1 MDKFKVIFVLVV
13 LALGLVYSSAYGGEQ
28 ASNDDKWQI
37 EFTTYVW
44 LAEPDFKGT
53 MSGQT
58 SDVKVDFKD
67 IINNLDELDML
78 AFSGRIEAWKGNWGF
93 FIDGQYMDATYEDSL
108 TSPIG
113 GIEIKMDVSDKT
125 LDFGTAYRLYNVVIL
140 DRMLTV
146 APLGG
151 IRYHYLKQKAK
162 INSIKL
168 GGSEEWVE
176 PFIGVQL
183 KYDLSKN
190 IYAGVRGDYGGFGIG
205 SASEHTW
212 NLEAGF
218 GWKFSKKMSL
228 KLGYKIYD
236 IDYSRHSG
244 DKKFGMD
251 GQLQGP
257 KIGLTISF

>member
-1 MDKFKVIFVLVV
+1 
-13 LALGLVYSSAYGGEQ
+13 
-28 ASNDDKWQI
+28 
-37 EFTTYVW
+37 
-44 LAEPDFKGT
+44 

-58 SDVKVDFKD
+58 SEVKVDLKD
-67 IINNLDELDML
+67 IIDNLDELDFL

-93 FIDGQYMDATYEDSL
+93 FIDGQYMDTTYEDSL

-146 APLGG
+146 VPLGG

-183 KYDLSKN
+183 TYDLSKN
-190 IYAGVRGDYGGFGIG
+190 IYAGVRTDYGGFGIG
-205 SASEHTW
+205 SASDHTW
-212 NLEAGF
+212 NLEAGI

-236 IDYSRHSG
+236 IEYSRHSG
-244 DKKFGMD
+244 NKEFGMD

-257 KIGLTISF
+257 KIGLTIGF

>member
-67 IINNLDELDML
+67 IINNLDELDFF

-113 GIEIKMDVSDKT
+113 GIEIKMDVADKI

-140 DRMLTV
+140 DRMLTL

-151 IRYHYLKQKAK
+151 VRYHYLKQESK

-168 GGSEEWVE
+168 GTSEDWVE

-190 IYAGVRGDYGGFGIG
+190 IYAGFMFDYGGFGIG

-212 NLEAGF
+212 NLQAGID
-218 GWKFSKKMSL
+218 WKFRKNMSL

-236 IDYSRHSG
+236 IEYSRYSG
-244 DKKFGMD
+244 NKEFGMD

-257 KIGLTISF
+257 KIGLTIGF